1 MCAFEVHVLHTR
13 VSFSLRLH
21 EEPDASPAERTLS
34 VCACVCKREES
45 GRACQAGDVGE
56 SVASS
61 FLVGVGVALALGVV
75 RDT

>member
-1 MCAFEVHVLHTR
+1 MQHTR

-45 GRACQAGDVGE
+45 GRACQAGGGD
-56 SVASS
+56 SVAS
-61 FLVGVGVALALGVV
+61 FLVGVGVVLALGIV